1 MSMTPQELRGHLAEK
16 HPGIRLA
23 TGPTGMYPDGRPP
36 THLAGAHEGQ
46 HRDYPGDQ
54 DHAHEDYALTDW
66 LPPQSATPRQPH
78 VATYAPE
85 DGGYLVTCPEGCNL
99 GTSAHQPD
107 KAGARRRAELH
118 EMATS

>member
-1 MSMTPQELRGHLAEK
+1 MKGRQPMSTTA
-16 HPGIRLA
+16 
-23 TGPTGMYPDGRPP
+23 
-36 THLAGAHEGQ
+36 
-46 HRDYPGDQ
+46 Q
-54 DHAHEDYALTDW
+54 DH
-66 LPPQSATPRQPH
+66 SAGTPRQPH

-107 KAGARRRAELH
+107 RAGARRRAELH